1 MAHDELS
8 QSNAVQPPMLTL
20 RCKDCG
26 KIYFVHVL
34 AYPIDEDSAV
44 FIAQAVKYGDVPH
57 ISTEV
62 TLQCCQCDK
71 PFLNEDEED

>member
-8 QSNAVQPPMLTL
+8 QSIAKQLPVLAL
-20 RCKDCG
+20 KCKDCG
-26 KIYFVHVL
+26 KTYFANAL

-44 FIAQAVKYGDVPH
+44 FIARAVKYGDVPH

-62 TLQCCQCDK
+62 ILQCCQCDK
-71 PFLNEDEED
+71 PFLNEDEEN

>member
-8 QSNAVQPPMLTL
+8 QSTAVQPPVLAL
-20 RCKDCG
+20 KCKDCG
-26 KIYFVHVL
+26 KTYFAHAL

-44 FIAQAVKYGDVPH
+44 MIARAVRYGDTPH
-57 ISTEV
+57 IITEV

-71 PFLNEDEED
+71 PFLDEDEED